1 MGGQS
6 HPGIIL
12 NYYRVLA
19 SLVMVQAKAIKRVSQ
34 HDQRL
39 GVVFQG

>member
-19 SLVMVQAKAIKRVSQ
+19 SLVMAQTKAIKWVSQ
-34 HDQRL
+34 HVQRL